1 MLKNKDFKS
10 KKIGDYNKVIITR
23 GMSWQDL
30 ENYSL
35 ENKKNFESLKYKL
48 FLFVGKKLKEAV
60 VFGEGEGTGT
70 EIVDTEREDFQK
82 DYYNDIVIL
91 KNTSAFAVY
100 SEFNAPI
107 CIRIQQQNDI
117 IVSLVNNRGDKAIC
131 KLDINKIENL
141 SKIIKNLENPNKK
154 SEIEAIIYCHKEE
167 IIPIKNIVMF
177 KEKIEKLG
185 LKEDGIIRYEMDK
198 GYVVNLT
205 KLICDI
211 LFEYKV
217 SSDIQI
223 IKNEEEDINNL
234 MLFI

>member
-10 KKIGDYNKVIITR
+10 KKLGDYNKVIITR
-23 GMSWQDL
+23 GMEFSEL
-30 ENYSL
+30 GNYSL
-35 ENKKNFESLKYKL
+35 ENKKNFEKLKKKL
-48 FLFVGKKLKEAV
+48 ELSTGKKLQEV
-60 VFGEGEGTGT
+60 VAFGEGVG
-70 EIVDTEREDFQK
+70 IVDAERDEFQK
-82 DYYNDIVIL
+82 DYYNDVVIM
-91 KNTSAFAVY
+91 KDSSAFAVY

-107 CIRIQQQNDI
+107 CTRIQQNDI
-117 IVSLVNNRGDKAIC
+117 IVSLVNNRGDKVIC

-211 LFEYKV
+211 LFENKV
-217 SSDIQI
+217 LSNIQI
-223 IKNEEEDINNL
+223 FKNEEEDINNL

>member
-10 KKIGDYNKVIITR
+10 KKLGDYNKVIITR
-23 GMSWQDL
+23 GMEFSEL
-30 ENYSL
+30 GNYSL
-35 ENKKNFESLKYKL
+35 ENKKNFEKLKNKL
-48 FLFVGKKLKEAV
+48 ELSTGKKLQEV
-60 VFGEGEGTGT
+60 VAFGEGV
-70 EIVDTEREDFQK
+70 EIVDAERDEFQK
-82 DYYNDIVIL
+82 DYYNDVIIM
-91 KNTSAFAVY
+91 KDSSAFAVY

-107 CIRIQQQNDI
+107 CTRIQQNDI
-117 IVSLVNNRGDKAIC
+117 IVSLINNRGDKVIC

-141 SKIIKNLENPNKK
+141 SKIVKKLETKDKHNEIKAVLYCNHD
-154 SEIEAIIYCHKEE
+154 AIISIKE
-167 IIPIKNIVMF
+167 IINF
-177 KEKIEKLG
+177 KEKLKKLRLREEG
-185 LKEDGIIRYEMDK
+185 LVKYEFDR
-198 GYVVNLT
+198 GYVINVP

>member
-10 KKIGDYNKVIITR
+10 KKLGDYNKVIITR
-23 GMSWQDL
+23 GMEFSEL
-30 ENYSL
+30 GNYSL
-35 ENKKNFESLKYKL
+35 ENKKNFEKLKNKL
-48 FLFVGKKLKEAV
+48 ELSTGKKLQEV
-60 VFGEGEGTGT
+60 VAFGEGV
-70 EIVDTEREDFQK
+70 EIVDAERDEFQK
-82 DYYNDIVIL
+82 DYYNDVVIM
-91 KNTSAFAVY
+91 KDSSAFAVY

-107 CIRIQQQNDI
+107 CTRIQQNDI
-117 IVSLVNNRGDKAIC
+117 IVSLVNNRGDKVIC

-141 SKIIKNLENPNKK
+141 SKIVKKLETKDKHNEIKAVLYCNRD
-154 SEIEAIIYCHKEE
+154 AIISIKE
-167 IIPIKNIVMF
+167 IINF
-177 KEKIEKLG
+177 KEKLKKLRLREEG
-185 LKEDGIIRYEMDK
+185 LVKYEFDR
-198 GYVVNLT
+198 GYVINVP

>member
-10 KKIGDYNKVIITR
+10 KKLGDYNKVIITR
-23 GMSWQDL
+23 GMEFSEL
-30 ENYSL
+30 GNYSL
-35 ENKKNFESLKYKL
+35 ENKKNFEKLKNKL
-48 FLFVGKKLKEAV
+48 ELSTGKKLQEV
-60 VFGEGEGTGT
+60 VAFGEGV
-70 EIVDTEREDFQK
+70 EIVDAERDEFQK
-82 DYYNDIVIL
+82 DYYNDVVIM
-91 KNTSAFAVY
+91 KDSSAFAVY

-107 CIRIQQQNDI
+107 CTRIQQNDI
-117 IVSLVNNRGDKAIC
+117 IVSLINNRGDKVIF

-141 SKIIKNLENPNKK
+141 SKIVKKLETKDKHNEIKAVLYCNRD
-154 SEIEAIIYCHKEE
+154 AIISIKE
-167 IIPIKNIVMF
+167 IINF
-177 KEKIEKLG
+177 KEKLKKLRLREEG
-185 LKEDGIIRYEMDK
+185 LVKYEFDR
-198 GYVVNLT
+198 GYVINVP